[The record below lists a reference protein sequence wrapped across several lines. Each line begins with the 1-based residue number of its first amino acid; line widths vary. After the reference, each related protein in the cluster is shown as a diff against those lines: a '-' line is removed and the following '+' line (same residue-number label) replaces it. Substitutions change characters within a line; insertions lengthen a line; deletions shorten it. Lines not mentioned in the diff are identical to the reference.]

1 MPLYQKLEDTIIEP
15 AVLHKE
21 LEKLFREADKRYNSG
36 MFSGDYIIFD
46 LNNTVIVD
54 MIKGLYYP
62 QSPYRFN
69 IIEPNLL
76 GKIYEMFLTEQLTI
90 LDNGK
95 IGLAQKKECLNS
107 SVVTTPTEVQTGH
120 NVLQRKERGLGND
133 REEAKGYFL
142 EAMMSKDGEEH
153 ERAECVY
160 IQIMNCSDDDE

>member
-76 GKIYEMFLTEQLTI
+76 GKIYEMFLTEQITI
-90 LDNGK
+90 LDNG
-95 IGLAQKKECLNS
+95 
-107 SVVTTPTEVQTGH
+107 
-120 NVLQRKERGLGND
+120 
-133 REEAKGYFL
+133 
-142 EAMMSKDGEEH
+142 
-153 ERAECVY
+153 
-160 IQIMNCSDDDE
+160 

>member
-1 MPLYQKLEDTIIEP
+1 
-15 AVLHKE
+15 
-21 LEKLFREADKRYNSG
+21 

-90 LDNGK
+90 LDNG
-95 IGLAQKKECLNS
+95 
-107 SVVTTPTEVQTGH
+107 
-120 NVLQRKERGLGND
+120 
-133 REEAKGYFL
+133 
-142 EAMMSKDGEEH
+142 
-153 ERAECVY
+153 
-160 IQIMNCSDDDE
+160 